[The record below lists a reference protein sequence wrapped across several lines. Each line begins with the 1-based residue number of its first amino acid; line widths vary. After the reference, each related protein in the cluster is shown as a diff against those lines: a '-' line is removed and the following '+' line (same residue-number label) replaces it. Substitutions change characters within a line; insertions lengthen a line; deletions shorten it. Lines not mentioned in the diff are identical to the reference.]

1 MGDVQKHDPSSIAE
15 IVSQIKLRYRLSDE
29 GVEDECFIKLEEF
42 LTDKNI
48 IKIIFLKCR
57 VFRLSKIDLI
67 IGRPSIKLHGFA
79 NISSSHFGKSEPD
92 MPMTTIVSTPTPN
105 ILKRKINNTPAWVT
119 PSEHILAAEQGKVSI
134 PISPLSSDTA
144 KLAEVGFNDSHQRVT
159 SMCKCCPGPVNSHLA
174 GVDTTVVENVC
185 AVRRHQPKRWTRR
198 D

>member
-15 IVSQIKLRYRLSDE
+15 ILSQIKLRYRLSDE

-57 VFRLSKIDLI
+57 VFRLYKIDLI

-92 MPMTTIVSTPTPN
+92 MPMTTIVSTPTPRGRFD
-105 ILKRKINNTPAWVT
+105 LLPPDLSCGWDRG
-119 PSEHILAAEQGKVSI
+119 LYRRYFR
-134 PISPLSSDTA
+134 PISTGTHTGRKGTILPRSDSDWRRWGITSSY
-144 KLAEVGFNDSHQRVT
+144 
-159 SMCKCCPGPVNSHLA
+159 
-174 GVDTTVVENVC
+174 
-185 AVRRHQPKRWTRR
+185 
-198 D
+198 